1 MASKFT
7 RATHLDY
14 NEPPVAGIDG
24 RFCLVFN
31 RATLHPTL
39 FKSFH

>member
-14 NEPPVAGIDG
+14 NDPPVAGIDG
-24 RFCLVFN
+24 WVCLVFN
-31 RATLHPTL
+31 RATLYPKL
-39 FKSFH
+39 FKSGQ